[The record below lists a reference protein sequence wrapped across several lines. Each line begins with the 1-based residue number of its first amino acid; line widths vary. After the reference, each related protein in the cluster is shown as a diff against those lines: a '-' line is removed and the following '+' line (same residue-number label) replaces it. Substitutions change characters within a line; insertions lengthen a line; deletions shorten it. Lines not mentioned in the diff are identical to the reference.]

1 MVTDMTLPVSA
12 KERLRM
18 EADAWLTTMRSDGQP
33 QSSVIW
39 FWWDNGVMWIR
50 SQPTAGKIA
59 NIRRQPRVSVNL
71 NSNGHGDGVVTFE
84 GTAEL
89 VDDFP
94 TAVRVAYIAKYEHH
108 PTGSAD
114 DARAD
119 ARRLLDVHPDPGGSR
134 SRLVILGEAE
144 PHAYLV
150 DARVGW
156 ERFDIAVAFEPVPFI
171 KPLGHHVASRH
182 PEPHLAHVQFAGPAQ
197 DLIDQR
203 VAHSPTSC

>member
-12 KERLRM
+12 KERLRT
-18 EADAWLTTMRSDGQP
+18 EADAWLTTVRSDGQP

-94 TAVRVAYIAKYEHH
+94 TAVRVAYIAKYEHTIRRVLRMT
-108 PTGSAD
+108 PERMLAD
-114 DARAD
+114 YSTSIRIPVDRVRA
-119 ARRLLDVHPDPGGSR
+119 
-134 SRLVILGEAE
+134 
-144 PHAYLV
+144 
-150 DARVGW
+150 W
-156 ERFDIAVAFEPVPFI
+156 
-171 KPLGHHVASRH
+171 
-182 PEPHLAHVQFAGPAQ
+182 
-197 DLIDQR
+197 
-203 VAHSPTSC
+203 